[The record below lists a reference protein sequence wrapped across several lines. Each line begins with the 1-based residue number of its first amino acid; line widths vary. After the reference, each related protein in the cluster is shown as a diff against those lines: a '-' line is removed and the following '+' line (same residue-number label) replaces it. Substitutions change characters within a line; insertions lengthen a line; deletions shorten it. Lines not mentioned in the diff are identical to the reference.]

1 MEKRACRAKRVIQKD
16 ANYWLT
22 YEKPIPKLSKDKLR
36 YRCNVE
42 GCYPDKKRGWA
53 NIHRHLQTHG
63 KPKEDRQLGNP
74 TWECPLCKDCD
85 CCNGG
90 PGKSYKC
97 MEKNQWRHWWKNKE
111 GGSKRCKHPP
121 ERKRPLP
128 APDSWSD
135 DDPVITEED
144 EVEDT
149 PKTHQ
154 ARRREDGREA
164 STSAIALYR
173 NLYWTNLQRAHE
185 ATLQQ
190 LRQVCDYWSSK
201 GESLQGPPISQNSHT
216 VAQDFEHSVLVKP
229 LLLEEYLGL
238 QRQGANPDAE
248 PGFLFLSAEQA
259 REYFASGR
267 PRLPV
272 IVPGEL
278 DRDARPLIKRKDVL
292 AKIRAFATVNAHD
305 HLAKVA
311 DDLYATEMDTG
322 LVVDS
327 FEKKRG
333 TLNLLDMAI
342 AVPNTTPSFLVNLP
356 GWDLMPYIGSTN
368 ELKQP
373 HQHDHRDMSASV
385 NFQLFANLHATSTKH
400 CDRGGVVTTVRAEF
414 GDKMWLTW
422 PSQSVQQLRS
432 FGWSG
437 KPAGIPFPI
446 YIAAGYT
453 LVQPAGTVHE
463 VYTGPLC
470 SDSYMVGTMHTPS
483 QNLDRQAECM
493 EVEAWAVNMTTNE
506 DPAYEAA
513 AKMDAWLEMM
523 KAGNDA
529 FPWPS
534 AEQRAVF
541 EQSFNV
547 SDVSMHATTT
557 LTLVT

>member
-1 MEKRACRAKRVIQKD
+1 MTRDI
-16 ANYWLT
+16 
-22 YEKPIPKLSKDKLR
+22 
-36 YRCNVE
+36 
-42 GCYPDKKRGWA
+42 
-53 NIHRHLQTHG
+53 G
-63 KPKEDRQLGNP
+63 KP
-74 TWECPLCKDCD
+74 WECPHCKECK

-90 PGKSYKC
+90 TGNAYTSSYA
-97 MEKNQWRHWWKNKE
+97 NRFRHWHQSKN
-111 GGSKRCKHPP
+111 RCKHAPAK
-121 ERKRPLP
+121 KRENYRQLKSTDDHSEEEQEESEVSGDDPQNDPKTSDL
-128 APDSWSD
+128 SD
-135 DDPVITEED
+135 DTANVNQHVPRDDLEISES
-144 EVEDT
+144 
-149 PKTHQ
+149 K
-154 ARRREDGREA
+154 RIA
-164 STSAIALYR
+164 SHR
-173 NLYWTNLQRAHE
+173 NLYWDKLQVAGT
-185 ATLQQ
+185 ATRKQLKQLTSQYPASQQ
-190 LRQVCDYWSSK
+190 TSQSVR
-201 GESLQGPPISQNSHT
+201 ISHDIHT
-216 VAQDFEHSVLVKP
+216 VAQDFEQSRPVKP
-229 LLLEEYLGL
+229 MLLEEYLDL

-342 AVPNTTPSFLVNLP
+342 AVPNTTPSFLVDLP

-437 KPAGIPFPI
+437 KPAGVPFPI